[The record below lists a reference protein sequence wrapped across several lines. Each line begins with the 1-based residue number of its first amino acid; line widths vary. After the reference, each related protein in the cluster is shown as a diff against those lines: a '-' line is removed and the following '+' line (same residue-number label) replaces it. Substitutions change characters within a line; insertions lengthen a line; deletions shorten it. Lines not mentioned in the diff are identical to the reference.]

1 MIILLMGVA
10 GSGKTT
16 IGQKVATRMGW
27 EFSDADSFH
36 SEAAVAKMGR
46 GEPLTDDDRAP
57 WLELLRHTIESWLAA
72 EQNVVLACSALK
84 IRYRQVLQCDDPSVK
99 LVYLK
104 GSYDLLAERLRDRS
118 NHFMKVEL
126 LNSQLTI
133 LEEPSPAEALHVDIS
148 QNEESIVQQIYNYLP
163 KSSTN

>member
-1 MIILLMGVA
+1 MILLLMGVA

-27 EFSDADSFH
+27 AFSDADAFH

-46 GEPLTDDDRAP
+46 GEPLTDNDRAP

-84 IRYRQVLQCDDPSVK
+84 IRYRQVLQCNDPRVK

-118 NHFMKVEL
+118 HFMKVEL

-148 QNEESIVQQIYNYLP
+148 QDEESIVQQICERLNTVP
-163 KSSTN
+163 SN

>member
-1 MIILLMGVA
+1 MILLLMGVA

-16 IGQKVATRMGW
+16 IGQRVAARMGW

-36 SEAAVAKMGR
+36 SEAAIARMGR
-46 GEPLTDDDRAP
+46 REPLTDADRAP
-57 WLELLRHTIESWLAA
+57 WLARLRTAIESWLVAHRT
-72 EQNVVLACSALK
+72 VILACSALK
-84 IRYRQVLQCDDPSVK
+84 ADYRRVLYSDDPRVK

-104 GSYDLLAERLRDRS
+104 GSFDCLAQRLRDRP

-126 LNSQLTI
+126 LNSQFAI

-148 QNEESIVQQIYNYLP
+148 QDLETIVLQICDYLL
-163 KSSTN
+163 KSSIN